1 MKFVDQNT
9 FIVSLLLGIL
19 VIYKVLSIDG
29 FTDILW
35 IILMGSLTIK
45 GLRSSFSKEL
55 HERDIRQAYQKKVL
69 YQNIFGKFA
78 YIAPDIPLLTIIL
91 AGIIAYVSPDA
102 AMFKVLIAVFLAFSA
117 GYAVWINLYIAKHK
131 KNAVESGNWETEK
144 LNAEK
149 ERAWKR
155 SDFFHNVMYFIAA
168 VFLIFYFIFG
178 DPVIYI
184 NNYKLKTAMT
194 ELEKDRITLEET
206 VPFEWTRVY
215 SFGPYFPLK
224 DIERI
229 TGSKSP
235 ALNDSVTEEMEN
247 LIFMNHGRVV
257 SSVCK
262 RPSSTG
268 YSLNLGVNAVTDF
281 CNGDNY
287 SQMDYGDSIEFE
299 VTLENGMINLTAV
312 EQE

>member
-1 MKFVDQNT
+1 
-9 FIVSLLLGIL
+9 
-19 VIYKVLSIDG
+19 
-29 FTDILW
+29 
-35 IILMGSLTIK
+35 
-45 GLRSSFSKEL
+45 
-55 HERDIRQAYQKKVL
+55 
-69 YQNIFGKFA
+69 
-78 YIAPDIPLLTIIL
+78 
-91 AGIIAYVSPDA
+91 
-102 AMFKVLIAVFLAFSA
+102 
-117 GYAVWINLYIAKHK
+117 
-131 KNAVESGNWETEK
+131 
-144 LNAEK
+144 
-149 ERAWKR
+149 
-155 SDFFHNVMYFIAA
+155 MYFIAA

>member
-1 MKFVDQNT
+1 M
-9 FIVSLLLGIL
+9 
-19 VIYKVLSIDG
+19 
-29 FTDILW
+29 
-35 IILMGSLTIK
+35 
-45 GLRSSFSKEL
+45 
-55 HERDIRQAYQKKVL
+55 
-69 YQNIFGKFA
+69 
-78 YIAPDIPLLTIIL
+78 
-91 AGIIAYVSPDA
+91 
-102 AMFKVLIAVFLAFSA
+102 
-117 GYAVWINLYIAKHK
+117 
-131 KNAVESGNWETEK
+131 
-144 LNAEK
+144 
-149 ERAWKR
+149 
-155 SDFFHNVMYFIAA
+155 
-168 VFLIFYFIFG
+168 
-178 DPVIYI
+178 
-184 NNYKLKTAMT
+184 
-194 ELEKDRITLEET
+194 
-206 VPFEWTRVY
+206 PFDWTRVY

-268 YSLNLGVNAVTDF
+268 YSLNLGANAVTDF